1 MPAATAHLGVA
12 RVARVLADAPPDP
25 AAWLSESERERLA
38 QLRHAARRDQYLAG
52 HWLTRALLARA
63 FGGVAMQWHLRER
76 RGLAPEV
83 QGHAHVHVSISHA
96 GEWLA
101 AAVADVPIGIDLE
114 LRGRVLD
121 AALDPLLRNAD
132 EAPGSLDADA
142 QLRRWVAKEA
152 WIKREGGS
160 ALPGRLDRLRLH
172 AAPVNQAD
180 VRIDSHDEFHL
191 ALAVAR
197 DCRVA
202 RPDDP
207 VLVPTAAFSVFE
219 LP

>member
-1 MPAATAHLGVA
+1 MPTPIAHCEVA
-12 RVARVLADAPPDP
+12 RVARVLADVPADP
-25 AAWLSESERERLA
+25 AAWLSESEQARLA
-38 QLRHAARRDQYLAG
+38 TLRHAGRRDQYLAG
-52 HWLTRALLARA
+52 HWLARLLLANA
-63 FGGVAMQWHLRER
+63 FGGVVLQWHLRER

-83 QGHAHVHVSISHA
+83 QGHAHLHVTISHA
-96 GEWLA
+96 GEWIA
-101 AAVADVPIGIDLE
+101 AAVADIAIGIDLE

-121 AALDPLLRNAD
+121 ASIEPLLRNAD

-142 QLRRWVAKEA
+142 QLQRWVAKEA

-160 ALPGRLDRLRLH
+160 ALPGRLDRLQLQP
-172 AAPVNQAD
+172 APREQAD

-191 ALAVAR
+191 ALAVAP
-197 DCRVA
+197 DCRVQ

-207 VLVPTAAFSVFE
+207 VLVPTATFSVRE